1 MLRSIGSVTFLAL
14 LMVGCGGGG
23 SGGGG
28 SLATYSIGGTV
39 TGLTGTGLILQ
50 TNAGDVVP
58 VSAAGA
64 FTFTNPLG
72 SGAAYTVTVKT
83 QPSTPA
89 QNCIVTNGS
98 GTVGTTNITT
108 VAVACTVANYTV
120 SGTVSGLAGTGLVL
134 RDNGGD
140 ELGVA
145 ANGVIAFPT
154 KIASGA
160 TYSVT
165 VFTQPTSPVQTCV
178 ITHGS
183 GTMGSSDV
191 TNMAV
196 SCTLKNGFTGFVSG
210 PYLYTGISSSGAASS
225 GPDVF
230 DGVGGYS
237 GSYVLNTSGVISS
250 GSISGPYTAA
260 VGGAMTL
267 GAYSG
272 KVSADGNT
280 ILFANLQAGTAPY
293 VEVDIKQGQTNFTN
307 ADFSGIYQVV
317 SITSIGDSGST
328 LTLTADGAGSYSG
341 NLVQNNA
348 GVITSSAE
356 SGTYSVAADGALTMT
371 PASGS
376 PLSGGISADGKTLVI
391 SQLTAGQP
399 SAFAVGIKQGQ
410 TNFTNA
416 DVVGTYS
423 IVNYTGNSAELA
435 TLSFDGAG
443 NFSGTTTS
451 NGAGTISNSSITGTY
466 AVAADGT
473 LTVWFLHQNVHP
485 FSVVFTGGV
494 SSDGNT
500 LVLVFANLP
509 VGSSSTAAS
518 VGVRL

>member
-23 SGGGG
+23 GAAS
-28 SLATYSIGGTV
+28 SPPTYSIGGTV
-39 TGLTGTGLILQ
+39 TGLTGSGLVLQ
-50 TNAGDVVP
+50 TNAGDLAA

-64 FTFTNPLG
+64 FTFANQLG
-72 SGAAYTVTVKT
+72 GGAAYVVTVKT
-83 QPSTPA
+83 QPSAPA

-140 ELGVA
+140 DLGVA

-191 TNMAV
+191 TNAAV

-210 PYLYTGISSSGAASS
+210 PYRYTDISGIDARS
-225 GPDVF
+225 GPVVF

-237 GSYVLNTSGVISS
+237 GSYVLNSSGVISS
-250 GSISGPYTAA
+250 GSISGPYTSA

-267 GAYSG
+267 GADTG
-272 KVSADGNT
+272 GVSADGNT
-280 ILFANLQAGTAPY
+280 ILIANLQAGTIPSVA
-293 VEVDIKQGQTNFTN
+293 VEIKQGQTNFTN

-317 SITSIGDSGST
+317 SITGSGDSGSS

-348 GVITSSAE
+348 GAITSSAV
-356 SGTYSVAADGALTMT
+356 SGAYSVAADGSLTIT

-376 PLSGGISADGKTLVI
+376 PLSGGISADGETLVL

-399 SAFAVGIKQGQ
+399 SAFVVGIKQGQ

-416 DVVGTYS
+416 DVIGTYN

-494 SSDGNT
+494 SRDDNT

>member
-1 MLRSIGSVTFLAL
+1 M
-14 LMVGCGGGG
+14 
-23 SGGGG
+23 
-28 SLATYSIGGTV
+28 
-39 TGLTGTGLILQ
+39 
-50 TNAGDVVP
+50 
-58 VSAAGA
+58 
-64 FTFTNPLG
+64 
-72 SGAAYTVTVKT
+72 VTVKT
-83 QPSTPA
+83 QPSAPA

-120 SGTVSGLAGTGLVL
+120 SGTVTGLAGTGLVL

-140 ELGVA
+140 DLAVA
-145 ANGVIAFPT
+145 ADGAIAFPT

-165 VFTQPTSPVQTCV
+165 VFTQPTSPAQTCV
-178 ITHGS
+178 VTHGS

-191 TNMAV
+191 TNVAV

-210 PYLYTGISSSGAASS
+210 PYRYTDISSSDASS
-225 GPDVF
+225 GPVVF

-272 KVSADGNT
+272 GVSADGNT
-280 ILFANLQAGTAPY
+280 ILSANLQAGNAPSVD
-293 VEVDIKQGQTNFTN
+293 VEIKQGQTNFTN

-317 SITSIGDSGST
+317 SITSIGDSGSS

-348 GVITSSAE
+348 GVITSSAV
-356 SGTYSVAADGALTMT
+356 SGTYSVAADGALTIT

-376 PLSGGISADGKTLVI
+376 PLSGGISADGKTLVL

-435 TLSFDGAG
+435 TLAFDGAG
-443 NFSGTTTS
+443 NFNGTVTT
-451 NGAGTISNSSITGTY
+451 NDAGTIANSSVTGTY
-466 AVAADGT
+466 DVAADGT
-473 LTVWFLHQNVHP
+473 LTVRIPHQYVHP
-485 FSVVFTGGV
+485 ITAVFTGGV

-500 LVLVFANLP
+500 LVLIFTSP
-509 VGSSSTAAS
+509 VGPSSAAS

>member
-1 MLRSIGSVTFLAL
+1 V
-14 LMVGCGGGG
+14 
-23 SGGGG
+23 
-28 SLATYSIGGTV
+28 
-39 TGLTGTGLILQ
+39 
-50 TNAGDVVP
+50 
-58 VSAAGA
+58 
-64 FTFTNPLG
+64 
-72 SGAAYTVTVKT
+72 
-83 QPSTPA
+83 
-89 QNCIVTNGS
+89 
-98 GTVGTTNITT
+98 
-108 VAVACTVANYTV
+108 
-120 SGTVSGLAGTGLVL
+120 
-134 RDNGGD
+134 
-140 ELGVA
+140 
-145 ANGVIAFPT
+145 
-154 KIASGA
+154 
-160 TYSVT
+160 
-165 VFTQPTSPVQTCV
+165 
-178 ITHGS
+178 
-183 GTMGSSDV
+183 
-191 TNMAV
+191 
-196 SCTLKNGFTGFVSG
+196 
-210 PYLYTGISSSGAASS
+210 
-225 GPDVF
+225 VF

-237 GSYVLNTSGVISS
+237 GSYVLNSSGVISS
-250 GSISGPYTAA
+250 GSISGPYTSA

-267 GAYSG
+267 GTDSG
-272 KVSADGNT
+272 GVSADGNT
-280 ILFANLQAGTAPY
+280 ILIANLQAGTIPSVA
-293 VEVDIKQGQTNFTN
+293 VEIKQGQTNFTN

-317 SITSIGDSGST
+317 SITGSGDSGSS

-348 GVITSSAE
+348 GAITSSAV
-356 SGTYSVAADGALTMT
+356 SGAYSVAADGSLTIT

-376 PLSGGISADGKTLVI
+376 PLSGGISADGETLVL

-399 SAFAVGIKQGQ
+399 SAFVVGIKQGQ

-416 DVVGTYS
+416 DVIGTYN

-494 SSDGNT
+494 SRDDNT

>member
-1 MLRSIGSVTFLAL
+1 LV
-14 LMVGCGGGG
+14 
-23 SGGGG
+23 
-28 SLATYSIGGTV
+28 
-39 TGLTGTGLILQ
+39 
-50 TNAGDVVP
+50 
-58 VSAAGA
+58 
-64 FTFTNPLG
+64 
-72 SGAAYTVTVKT
+72 
-83 QPSTPA
+83 
-89 QNCIVTNGS
+89 
-98 GTVGTTNITT
+98 
-108 VAVACTVANYTV
+108 
-120 SGTVSGLAGTGLVL
+120 GTGLVL

-140 ELGVA
+140 DLAVA
-145 ANGVIAFPT
+145 ANGAIAFPT
-154 KIASGA
+154 KIPSGA

-191 TNMAV
+191 TNVAV
-196 SCTLKNGFTGFVSG
+196 SCTLNNGFTGFVSG
-210 PYLYTGISSSGAASS
+210 PYRYTDISGIDARS
-225 GPDVF
+225 GPVVF

-237 GSYVLNTSGVISS
+237 GSYVLNSSGVISS

-272 KVSADGNT
+272 EVSADGNT
-280 ILFANLQAGTAPY
+280 ILFANLQAGDAPY
-293 VEVDIKQGQTNFTN
+293 IEVDIKQGQTNFTD

-317 SITSIGDSGST
+317 SGSS

-341 NLVQNNA
+341 TLVQNNV
-348 GVITSSAE
+348 GVITSNAVR
-356 SGTYSVAADGALTMT
+356 GTYSVAADGALTIT

-376 PLSGGISADGKTLVI
+376 PLSGGISADGKTLVL

-416 DVVGTYS
+416 DVVGTYN

-451 NGAGTISNSSITGTY
+451 NDAGTIANSSVTGTY
-466 AVAADGT
+466 TVVADGT
-473 LTVWFLHQNVHP
+473 LTVTVLHQYVHP
-485 FSVVFTGGV
+485 LAVTFTGGV

-500 LVLVFANLP
+500 LVLTYLQA
-509 VGSSSTAAS
+509 GQSSATS